1 MEPRV
6 LNLTT
11 AVLYAISSL
20 HYLLYLISK
29 KEKLATVGLYSS
41 RFGFLTNLFAVILLV
56 TKSGGEGLFTP
67 KGALLVFSLTLVSVF
82 LYFSTKHRLTLSG
95 AFIMPWATIFSLIA
109 ALSSG
114 KPSQEFPV
122 GIIGV
127 IHIASAFL
135 GYSSFM
141 FSALLSLIYLIS
153 EKHLKKKR
161 FSVFFFKLPSLTKL
175 ETIIY
180 SSITLGFIFITVSMF
195 VGAVWSERLFGSYWS
210 WHPKQVATLISW
222 FTYAG
227 ILHLYLYGNWKG
239 KRLCYLSILGFSII
253 MLNFLGVNLLSKRD
267 IHSFK
272 G

>member
-1 MEPRV
+1 MEPKT
-6 LNLTT
+6 LNLAT
-11 AVLYAISSL
+11 AALYAISSL
-20 HYLLYLISK
+20 HYLLYLFFR

-41 RFGFLTNLFAVILLV
+41 RFGFLTNAAAVILLLL
-56 TKSGGEGLFTP
+56 KSGGESLFTP

-82 LYFSTKHRLTLSG
+82 LYFSTKHKLTLSG
-95 AFIMPWATIFSLIA
+95 AFIMPWATIFSLVA
-109 ALSSG
+109 SLTSE

-122 GIIGV
+122 GVVGI
-127 IHIASAFL
+127 IHITSAFL

-153 EKHLKKKR
+153 EKHLKKKK
-161 FSVFFFKLPSLTKL
+161 FSIFFFKLPSLVKL
-175 ETIIY
+175 ESIIY
-180 SSITLGFIFITVSMF
+180 SSITLGFIFITISMF
-195 VGAVWSERLFGSYWS
+195 VGAIWAEKLFGSYWS

-239 KRLCYLSILGFSII
+239 RRLCYLSILGFSII
-253 MLNFLGVNLLSKRD
+253 MLNFLGVNLLSKKD
-267 IHSFK
+267 VHSFK